1 MRAHVQRSALIARE
15 RVGQALSRCSR
26 AAGPSSR
33 RSESGGARTAIVAYS
48 HAILACMH
56 ATGTATDAGALAAG
70 LAAFYGHAMRPSNR
84 LIAEFE
90 RLDLSF
96 TQFKALSAATE
107 GEPTV
112 KELAER
118 LGLSLPGAS
127 RAVDQLARRGLLDR
141 REDADDRRCKRLS
154 VTDAGRELVHRLDDA
169 RRDALEAF
177 AEGIDPAH
185 RERLLAALTP
195 VLEDLETSR

>member
-1 MRAHVQRSALIARE
+1 M
-15 RVGQALSRCSR
+15 
-26 AAGPSSR
+26 
-33 RSESGGARTAIVAYS
+33 
-48 HAILACMH
+48 
-56 ATGTATDAGALAAG
+56 GTQTDAAAALADS

-84 LIAEFE
+84 LIGEFE

-96 TQFKALSAATE
+96 TQFKALTAAAE

-112 KELAER
+112 KGLAER
-118 LGLSLPGAS
+118 LGLSLPGTS

-154 VTDAGRELVHRLDDA
+154 ITDAGRELVHRLDDA

-177 AEGIDPAH
+177 AQGIDPAH
-185 RERLLAALTP
+185 RDQLLAALAP
-195 VLEDLETSR
+195 ILEDLESRR